1 MIGTMILNTI
11 SSQFRRSHSQNRRI
25 LSPPNLV
32 NLTGRENGWYNGKEK
47 ISEKET
53 IVTTRV
59 CAPASPGSTG
69 AFASMPLLLVERKK
83 GVL

>member
-1 MIGTMILNTI
+1 MDGQYSRINALI
-11 SSQFRRSHSQNRRI
+11 FRI
-25 LSPPNLV
+25 LSPPNMV

-47 ISEKET
+47 ISEKKT

-69 AFASMPLLLVERKK
+69 AFASMPVALL
-83 GVL
+83 GT